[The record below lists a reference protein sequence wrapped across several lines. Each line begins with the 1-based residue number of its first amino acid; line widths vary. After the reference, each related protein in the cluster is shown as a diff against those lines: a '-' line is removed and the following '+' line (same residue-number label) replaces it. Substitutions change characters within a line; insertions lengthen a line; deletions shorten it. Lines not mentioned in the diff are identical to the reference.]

1 MCIWRPLRL
10 EALCPHSSHTN
21 SFSPRCLK
29 ASCRRSSV
37 RDRKH
42 LEQVEH
48 CKATGEESVRIGV
61 HPPQTHT
68 QPFPSCSRELPAEA
82 KAAPPAQRHP
92 VRWDSPTEMKCWPV
106 LGSLGCSCI
115 QKSQFRVALCPT
127 PSLTEPDVIL
137 CHSLGQVHTQ
147 EHTLP
152 KTPSH
157 YRVGLGCAVQL
168 YHVALQVLL
177 LHELL

>member
-48 CKATGEESVRIGV
+48 CKATGEEGVRVGV
-61 HPPQTHT
+61 HPPQTHSYPAFPQLLQGPPCESQGST
-68 QPFPSCSRELPAEA
+68 TSSETPSEMGQPNRDEVLVSAWICGLFLY
-82 KAAPPAQRHP
+82 
-92 VRWDSPTEMKCWPV
+92 PTEPISSSSV
-106 LGSLGCSCI
+106 
-115 QKSQFRVALCPT
+115 PH
-127 PSLTEPDVIL
+127 PLTETARHNVVPFL
-137 CHSLGQVHTQ
+137 RSGTRSGSHSPQNPQSLPHGAWVHRAA
-147 EHTLP
+147 LSCGSAG
-152 KTPSH
+152 PSS
-157 YRVGLGCAVQL
+157 A
-168 YHVALQVLL
+168 
-177 LHELL
+177 

>member
-48 CKATGEESVRIGV
+48 CKATGEEGVRTGV
-61 HPPQTHT
+61 HPHQTHSD
-68 QPFPSCSRELPAEA
+68 PAFPQLLQG
-82 KAAPPAQRHP
+82 PP
-92 VRWDSPTEMKCWPV
+92 C
-106 LGSLGCSCI
+106 GSHGSTPG
-115 QKSQFRVALCPT
+115 SET
-127 PSLTEPDVIL
+127 PSEM
-137 CHSLGQVHTQ
+137 GQ
-147 EHTLP
+147 P
-152 KTPSH
+152 KRDEMLVSAW
-157 YRVGLGCAVQL
+157 GCG
-168 YHVALQVLL
+168 LL
-177 LHELL
+177 LYAKESISSSSLPHPLTDRARQNIVPFLRPGPHSGSHPPQSPWSLPHGAWVRRAALSCGSAGPSSA

>member
-1 MCIWRPLRL
+1 MTEDMGHLYLCLALMCIWRPLRL

-48 CKATGEESVRIGV
+48 CKATGEEGVRVGE
-61 HPPQTHT
+61 HPPQTH
-68 QPFPSCSRELPAEA
+68 S
-82 KAAPPAQRHP
+82 H
-92 VRWDSPTEMKCWPV
+92 PTEIKCWSV
-106 LGSLGCSCI
+106 LGSVGCSCT
-115 QKSQFRVALCPT
+115 QKSPFPVALCPT
-127 PSLTEPDVIL
+127 PSLTEPNIIL

-147 EHTLP
+147 DHTLP
-152 KTPSH
+152 KTPGP
-157 YRVGLGCAVQL
+157 YRMGLGCAVQL
-168 YHVALQVLL
+168 YHVALQVFL

>member
-48 CKATGEESVRIGV
+48 CKATGEEGVRIGV
-61 HPPQTHT
+61 QPPQTHSHLA
-68 QPFPSCSRELPAEA
+68 FPQLLQGPPCRSQGST
-82 KAAPPAQRHP
+82 PAQIPSKMEQPNRDEGLASARICGLLFYPKEPLSSSSVSHPLTARARHILP
-92 VRWDSPTEMKCWPV
+92 FLRPGPQSGSHPPQNSQSLPRGAWVRRAALSC
-106 LGSLGCSCI
+106 GSAG
-115 QKSQFRVALCPT
+115 
-127 PSLTEPDVIL
+127 PS
-137 CHSLGQVHTQ
+137 S
-147 EHTLP
+147 
-152 KTPSH
+152 
-157 YRVGLGCAVQL
+157 A
-168 YHVALQVLL
+168 
-177 LHELL
+177 